1 MSKIEYVKYEK
12 DLCFK
17 CLQRG
22 LPINVYELKYRGYG
36 SIYDSHNTK
45 LQLCNECVGGMDNH
59 IELEK
64 WFNEKPKIIDYE
76 EEYEYER
83 NIDNYIETLPIQG
96 KELFLNQIAGG
107 ICAFVKDS
115 QEWIDR
121 ELGLISD
128 DLDIEI
134 NDDIKTTD
142 CTYENLKLNKNDII
156 VIKFPLNEHGNCKI
170 DWELMHSIEKQVEQC
185 FYGHKIL
192 IIPDVIKISTIS
204 EEKENI

>member
-1 MSKIEYVKYEK
+1 MSKIKYVKYEE

-17 CLQRG
+17 CLQKKKA
-22 LPINVYELKYRGYG
+22 INTYELVGRGYG
-36 SIYDSHNTK
+36 SSYDSHNTM
-45 LQLCNECVGGMDNH
+45 LQLCNECVGSIEKHN
-59 IELEK
+59 ELEK
-64 WFNEKPKIIDYE
+64 WFDEKPKIIDYE
-76 EEYEYER
+76 EEYEYEE

-107 ICAFVKDS
+107 ACAFVKDS

-121 ELGLISD
+121 ELGLIED
-128 DLDIEI
+128 NLEIEI

-156 VIKFPLNEHGNCKI
+156 VIKFPLNEYGNCKI
-170 DWELMHSIEKQVEQC
+170 DRELMHSIEKQVKQC

-192 IIPDVIKISTIS
+192 IIPDVVKISTIS